1 VEAHRPR
8 RRRDGPLVNN
18 FNNFFLE
25 FFRSGCQLVMSVKEI
40 DEIVSRLSQCDKTEV
55 LDDLLLKASVI
66 LDDGFLSWQMF
77 VALQH
82 QALLSSGFSTPPR
95 ARAPG
100 F

>member
-1 VEAHRPR
+1 M
-8 RRRDGPLVNN
+8 NN
-18 FNNFFLE
+18 FNNFVLE
-25 FFRSGCQLVMSVKEI
+25 FITSGSQLEVSVREI
-40 DEIVSRLSQCDKTEV
+40 DEIVSCLSQSEKTEA

-82 QALLSSGFSTPPR
+82 QALLSSGFSPPPR
-95 ARAPG
+95 ARAPR

>member
-1 VEAHRPR
+1 M
-8 RRRDGPLVNN
+8 NN

-25 FFRSGCQLVMSVKEI
+25 FLPNGRQLEVSVREI
-40 DEIVSRLSQCDKTEV
+40 DEIVSCLSQGEKTEA

-66 LDDGFLSWQMF
+66 LDDGFLSWQVF

-95 ARAPG
+95 TRAPG